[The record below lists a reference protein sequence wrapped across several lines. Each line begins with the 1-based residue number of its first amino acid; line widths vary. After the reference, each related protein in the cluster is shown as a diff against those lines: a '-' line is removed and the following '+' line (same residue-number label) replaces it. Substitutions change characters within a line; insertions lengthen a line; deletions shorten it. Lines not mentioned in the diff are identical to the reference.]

1 MTACSEEP
9 RADASAPPSRS
20 GNFPVVEPFALD
32 EAGSRLTVAFELP
45 DGGTDGGLK
54 SVFVGFRAV
63 NAASDGSD
71 EMLRNSMKVTD
82 YLHTSALPVRI
93 RLWRIEATGEQSVTL
108 RDSHRDA
115 ATLKTW
121 YEPHSDEVFT
131 HHPAAS
137 TDNTPLINIG
147 FYEADKAYYIHEFA
161 QIVPPEPGRYRLEV
175 ESLESHPVLAD
186 LKQVLPDLKY
196 ELLVSHYYPR

>member
-1 MTACSEEP
+1 MTACVDKP
-9 RADASAPPSRS
+9 RADASAPPPRS

-32 EAGSRLTVAFELP
+32 QAGSRLTVAFELP
-45 DGGTDGGLK
+45 DDTDGALK

-71 EMLRNSMKVTD
+71 EMLRNSMEVTD
-82 YLHTSALPVRI
+82 YLHTAALPVRI
-93 RLWRIEATGEQSVTL
+93 RLWRIEGTAEQSVTL
-108 RDSHRDA
+108 RDIHRDA

-121 YEPHSDEVFT
+121 YAPHPDEVFT

-137 TDNTPLINIG
+137 TDNAPLINAG
-147 FYEADKAYYIHEFA
+147 LYEAEKVYYIHQFA
-161 QIVPPEPGRYRLEV
+161 QIVPPEPGKYRLEV
-175 ESLESHPVLAD
+175 ESLESHPVLTE
-186 LKQVLPDLKY
+186 LEQVLPDLKY